1 MLIMHKRNYA
11 MKTLTYIA
19 AVVLVSASLTACN
32 GNSNKTL
39 GSTKDTIAKAGTGD
53 PNNGMAKDSA
63 KKDTQ
68 NKGNADPS
76 GHGLTDTTNSRPV
89 H

>member
-1 MLIMHKRNYA
+1 

-19 AVVLVSASLTACN
+19 AVVLLSISLTACG
-32 GNSNKTL
+32 GNNNKTI
-39 GSTKDTIAKAGTGD
+39 GSSQDTVAKAGTGD
-53 PNNGMAKDSA
+53 PNNGMANDSA

-68 NKGNADPS
+68 NKGNANPS

>member
-1 MLIMHKRNYA
+1 
-11 MKTLTYIA
+11 MKTIKYIA
-19 AVVLVSASLTACN
+19 AIALLSASLAACD
-32 GNSNKTL
+32 GNRKNATV
-39 GSTKDTIAKAGTGD
+39 GGTKDTTAVVGTGD
-53 PNNGMAKDSA
+53 PNNNMATDTA

-68 NKGNADPS
+68 NKGNANPS

>member
-1 MLIMHKRNYA
+1 
-11 MKTLTYIA
+11 MKTLRYIA
-19 AVVLVSASLTACN
+19 AAVLLSASVTACG
-32 GNSNKTL
+32 GNNNKTI
-39 GSTKDTIAKAGTGD
+39 GSSQDTVAKAGTGD